1 MKKCENVEMW
11 KYMKF
16 FYIVKKFKFQTTLSS

>member
-1 MKKCENVEMW
+1 MKKCRNVEMW

-16 FYIVKKFKFQTTLSS
+16 VYIVKKFKFHTRHFS